1 MKALIYDRT
10 SINSAKR
17 RIEVYDEVGNFY
29 FEFPYV
35 GEDERKLAIA
45 KAKNWAANL
54 ANFQPDQRE
63 LLSDGTTSPNTQN
76 K

>member
-10 SINSAKR
+10 LSINSAKR
-17 RIEVYDEVGNFY
+17 IEVYDEMGNFY

-35 GEDERKLAIA
+35 GEDERKLAIS

-54 ANFQPDQRE
+54 ASFQPDQRE

>member
-17 RIEVYDEVGNFY
+17 IEIYDELGNFY
-29 FEFPYV
+29 FDFPYID
-35 GEDERKLAIA
+35 EDERRLAIS
-45 KAKNWAANL
+45 KAKGWVANL

>member
-1 MKALIYDRT
+1 MKTLIYDRKL

-17 RIEVYDEVGNFY
+17 IEIYDELGNFY
-29 FEFPYV
+29 FDFPYID
-35 GEDERKLAIA
+35 EDERRLAIS
-45 KAKNWAANL
+45 KAKGWVANL